1 MEDLSAILRGFP
13 PQQPEPDGKKLDT
26 LARQHISS
34 LVGAPLAAIGH
45 IETNPAAVLA
55 LVNPAENSI
64 GHLFV
69 LEKILGKWGTLSAED
84 QAATRDSIRKFM
96 LEFSAWQVRFVGRNL
111 LSLFDVLNTIALFP
125 SMETTELL
133 AKAISRIDPS
143 GSMFTSTHFML
154 AKFAFD
160 NDSAEPALPI
170 INRPVTAFP
179 DMDGPKETAPLSSQ
193 DIPPSSFISKTTG
206 LTQDVTTAMVLE
218 YYHYC
223 ARIYISR
230 REWQNALKS
239 LERIIT
245 HPTKDRLI
253 SKLMLDGYRKWTLV
267 GLLCNGCKPTMPS
280 CVSGPT
286 KNLFSTL
293 APRYGSL
300 AGLYGSDDA
309 ITIKEDIEKNMA
321 SWREDGNEALINEV
335 LIAYQPWQ
343 ILNLR
348 LVYRQ
353 VPVSQVQEETT
364 SLVTGKQLE
373 SPEEVISLVQSMI
386 DSGMLKGEIKP
397 GPDAENTF
405 ILFVDIEE
413 SLTEAEFARE
423 VARSCRSV
431 ELLGNDYQI
440 TNERL
445 SGNKDY
451 IKHMTREQGRPK
463 PDGSDGGFDV
473 TVEEE
478 DLMTGILSHG

>member
-1 MEDLSAILRGFP
+1 
-13 PQQPEPDGKKLDT
+13 
-26 LARQHISS
+26 
-34 LVGAPLAAIGH
+34 
-45 IETNPAAVLA
+45 
-55 LVNPAENSI
+55 
-64 GHLFV
+64 
-69 LEKILGKWGTLSAED
+69 
-84 QAATRDSIRKFM
+84 
-96 LEFSAWQVRFVGRNL
+96 
-111 LSLFDVLNTIALFP
+111 
-125 SMETTELL
+125 METTELL

-335 LIAYQPWQ
+335 LIEYQPWPQ
-343 ILNLR
+343 LATCVPASARFPGARRNDQSGNRQAIRVSRRGHIAGPEHDRLR
-348 LVYRQ
+348 DAKRRNKTRSRCGEYFYPLCRYRGI
-353 VPVSQVQEETT
+353 TN
-364 SLVTGKQLE
+364 GGR
-373 SPEEVISLVQSMI
+373 IC
-386 DSGMLKGEIKP
+386 
-397 GPDAENTF
+397 
-405 ILFVDIEE
+405 
-413 SLTEAEFARE
+413 
-423 VARSCRSV
+423 ARSCSILPIRRTSRK
-431 ELLGNDYQI
+431 
-440 TNERL
+440 RL
-445 SGNKDY
+445 PDNK
-451 IKHMTREQGRPK
+451 
-463 PDGSDGGFDV
+463 
-473 TVEEE
+473 
-478 DLMTGILSHG
+478 